1 MQRNIRAI
9 LLRLALT
16 ASVLCAV
23 ILSRGTLFEIPYQA
37 LGGEL
42 AAKDDPLDVPA
53 TLEEARGRARLLHE
67 TVHATLQIVHL
78 QYYRE
83 DEGLIIPARTM
94 KAVFDEVARAR
105 KVQMHWLVVN
115 AKAMN
120 VDHNPRDEFERN
132 AAQSLASGKRE
143 VDLLEHGVYRYA
155 GAITLS
161 SECLKCHLPNRTST
175 KDRAA
180 GLVITMPVRD
190 AGSGGQ

>member
-1 MQRNIRAI
+1 MLRNRSIISLRPAVTTAVLLAAI
-9 LLRLALT
+9 LWG
-16 ASVLCAV
+16 
-23 ILSRGTLFEIPYQA
+23 GTRIDVPAPA
-37 LGGEL
+37 LGGEP
-42 AAKDDPLDVPA
+42 AASDDPLDVPA

-67 TVHATLQIVHL
+67 TIHATLQIVHL

-83 DEGLIIPARTM
+83 DEGLIIPARTL

-120 VDHNPRDEFERN
+120 IDHNPRDEFERN
-132 AAQSLASGKRE
+132 AAHSLASGKRE
-143 VDLLEHGVYRYA
+143 VDLLDHGVYRYA

-175 KDRAA
+175 QDRAA
-180 GLVITMPVRD
+180 GLVITMPVRV
-190 AGSGGQ
+190 AVGGGQ